1 MRHSL
6 WIVAT
11 LALAAC
17 TPPPATTTTT
27 TISTTTTAPPPVLL
41 PPVPVTPSGPPDPAN
56 CGTPTSPQ
64 ACPPMPR
71 SPLATFPPGR

>member
-41 PPVPVTPSGPPDPAN
+41 PPVPPLGSLVSAAQPEGQRAPRGFDHPHTPA
-56 CGTPTSPQ
+56 
-64 ACPPMPR
+64 R
-71 SPLATFPPGR
+71 SPD